1 MSTKQG
7 IFQHELQ
14 VIENS
19 RLVAESSIVDTVLQD
34 HQVLLREYEK
44 LLKTTRR
51 LVRHA
56 DRSEAKLNSLAQE
69 AQEKSRQLEK
79 LSAQLAKYLSP
90 QVYESIF
97 SGKQQVSLVSYRKKL
112 TIFFSDL
119 VGFTPITETLESEDL
134 TAALNYYLDEMSA
147 IALDFGATIDKYIG
161 DAIMIFFGDPESQ
174 GIKEDARRCVQM
186 AIEMQNRLDE
196 LSNEWGQFGLQEPFQ
211 SRMGINTGYCTVGN
225 FGSENRMDYT
235 VIGGGVNIA
244 ARLESAAKAK
254 SILLSYDTYDLIKDQ
269 IPCVESEK
277 IKLKGI
283 THPVRTFQVLNETNE
298 ESIISISMENSQFN
312 ARLSD
317 LSADDS
323 NNLKMSLEIA
333 LDKLNKHLDLAP
345 KESS

>member
-323 NNLKMSLEIA
+323 NDLKMSLEIA

>member
-1 MSTKQG
+1 VSTKQG

-56 DRSEAKLNSLAQE
+56 DRSEEKLNSLAQE

-147 IALDFGATIDKYIG
+147 IALNYGATIDKYIG

-174 GIKEDARRCVQM
+174 GVKEDAKRCVQM
-186 AIEMQNRLDE
+186 AIEMQDKLSE

-235 VIGGGVNIA
+235 VIGGGVNMA
-244 ARLESAAKAK
+244 ARLESAAEAN
-254 SILLSYDTYDLIKDQ
+254 SILLSYDTYNLIKDEV
-269 IPCVESEK
+269 PCIESDK

-283 THPVRTFQVLNETNE
+283 TQPVRTFKVFNETND
-298 ESIISISMENSQFN
+298 ESILSIRMESSQFN
-312 ARLSD
+312 AKLCD
-317 LSADDS
+317 LSANESKD
-323 NNLKMSLEIA
+323 LKLSLENA
-333 LDKLNKHLDLAP
+333 LEKLNKHLENSPDVAC
-345 KESS
+345 

>member
-1 MSTKQG
+1 MSTEQG

-317 LSADDS
+317 LSAEDS
-323 NNLKMSLEIA
+323 NDLRVSLEIA

>member
-1 MSTKQG
+1 MSSKRG
-7 IFQHELQ
+7 IFQQELQ

-19 RLVAESSIVDTVLQD
+19 RLVTESSPVDTLLQD
-34 HQVLLREYEK
+34 HQILLREYEK

-56 DRSEAKLNSLAQE
+56 DRSEEKLNSMAQE
-69 AQEKSRQLEK
+69 AQEKSRELEK
-79 LSAQLAKYLSP
+79 LSVQLSKYLSP

-97 SGKQQVSLVSYRKKL
+97 SGKQQVSLASSRKKL

-134 TAALNYYLDEMSA
+134 TAALNYYLDEMSE
-147 IALDFGATIDKYIG
+147 IALKFGATIDKYIG

-174 GIKEDARRCVQM
+174 GVKEDAIRCVQM
-186 AIEMQNRLDE
+186 AIEMQNRLSE

-235 VIGGGVNIA
+235 VIGGGVNMA
-244 ARLESAAKAK
+244 ARLESSAKAN
-254 SILLSYDTYDLIKDQ
+254 SILLSYDTYDLIKDK

-283 THPVRTFQVLNETNE
+283 THPVRTFQVLNETNDD
-298 ESIISISMENSQFN
+298 SIISISMENSQFN

-317 LSADDS
+317 LSENDS
-323 NNLKMSLEIA
+323 NDLKLSLEKA
-333 LDKLNKHLDLAP
+333 LEKLNKHLKHSLD
-345 KESS
+345 

>member
-1 MSTKQG
+1 MSSQQG

-19 RLVAESSIVDTVLQD
+19 KLVTKSSPVDTLLQD
-34 HQVLLREYEK
+34 HQALLREYEK

-56 DRSEAKLNSLAQE
+56 DRSEVKLNSMAQE
-69 AQEKSRQLEK
+69 AQEKSRELEK
-79 LSAQLAKYLSP
+79 LSVQLSKYLSP

-97 SGKQQVSLVSYRKKL
+97 SGKQQVSLVSSRKKL

-134 TAALNYYLDEMSA
+134 TAALNYYLDEMSE
-147 IALDFGATIDKYIG
+147 IALKFGATIDKYIG
-161 DAIMIFFGDPESQ
+161 DAIMIFFGDPETQ
-174 GIKEDARRCVQM
+174 GVKEDAIRCVTM
-186 AIEMQNRLDE
+186 AIEMQNRLSE
-196 LSNEWGQFGLQEPFQ
+196 LANEWGQFGLQEPFQ

-244 ARLESAAKAK
+244 ARLESAAKAN

-269 IPCVESEK
+269 IPCLESEK

-283 THPVRTFQVLNETNE
+283 THPVRTFQVLNEKDDD
-298 ESIISISMENSQFN
+298 SIISISMENSQFN
-312 ARLSD
+312 ARLKD
-317 LSADDS
+317 LSAADS
-323 NNLKMSLEIA
+323 NELRTSLEAA
-333 LDKLNKHLDLAP
+333 LEKLNRHIDHA
-345 KESS
+345 

>member
-1 MSTKQG
+1 MSSNQG
-7 IFQHELQ
+7 IFQRELE

-19 RLVAESSIVDTVLQD
+19 KRLKEASAINTVLED

-56 DRSEAKLNSLAQE
+56 DRSEEKLNSLAQE

-147 IALDFGATIDKYIG
+147 IALNYGATIDKYIG

-174 GIKEDARRCVQM
+174 GVKEDAKRCVQM
-186 AIEMQNRLDE
+186 AIEMQDKLSE

-235 VIGGGVNIA
+235 VIGGGVNMA
-244 ARLESAAKAK
+244 ARLESAAEAN
-254 SILLSYDTYDLIKDQ
+254 SILLSYDTYNLIKDEV
-269 IPCVESEK
+269 PCVESDK

-283 THPVRTFQVLNETNE
+283 TQPVRTFKVFNETND
-298 ESIISISMENSQFN
+298 ESILSIRMESSQFN
-312 ARLSD
+312 AKLCD
-317 LSADDS
+317 LSANESKD
-323 NNLKMSLEIA
+323 LKLSLEKA
-333 LDKLNKHLDLAP
+333 LEKLNKHIENSPDVAC
-345 KESS
+345 

>member
-1 MSTKQG
+1 MSSKRG
-7 IFQHELQ
+7 IFQQELQ

-19 RLVAESSIVDTVLQD
+19 RLVTKSSPVDALLQD
-34 HQVLLREYEK
+34 HQILLREYEK

-56 DRSEAKLNSLAQE
+56 DRSEEKLNSMAQE
-69 AQEKSRQLEK
+69 AQEKSRELEK
-79 LSAQLAKYLSP
+79 LSVQLSKYLSP

-97 SGKQQVSLVSYRKKL
+97 SGKQQVSLVSSRKKL

-134 TAALNYYLDEMSA
+134 TAALNYYLDEMSE
-147 IALDFGATIDKYIG
+147 IALKFGATIDKYIG

-174 GIKEDARRCVQM
+174 GVKEDAIRCVQM
-186 AIEMQNRLDE
+186 AIEMQNRLSE

-235 VIGGGVNIA
+235 VIGGGVNMA
-244 ARLESAAKAK
+244 ARLESSATAN
-254 SILLSYDTYDLIKDQ
+254 SILLSYDTYDLIKDK

-283 THPVRTFQVLNETNE
+283 THPVRTFQVLNETNDD
-298 ESIISISMENSQFN
+298 SIISINMENSRFN

-317 LSADDS
+317 LSENDS
-323 NNLKMSLEIA
+323 NDLKLSLEKA
-333 LDKLNKHLDLAP
+333 LEKLNKHLKHSLD
-345 KESS
+345 

>member
-1 MSTKQG
+1 MSSQQG

-19 RLVAESSIVDTVLQD
+19 KLVTESSPVDTLLQD
-34 HQVLLREYEK
+34 HQALLREYEK

-56 DRSEAKLNSLAQE
+56 DRSEEKLNSMAQE
-69 AQEKSRQLEK
+69 AQEKSRELEK
-79 LSAQLAKYLSP
+79 LSVQLSKYLSP

-97 SGKQQVSLVSYRKKL
+97 SGKQQVSLVSSRKKL

-134 TAALNYYLDEMSA
+134 TAALNYYLDEMSE
-147 IALDFGATIDKYIG
+147 IALKFGATIDKYIG
-161 DAIMIFFGDPESQ
+161 DAIMIFFGDPETQ
-174 GIKEDARRCVQM
+174 GVKEDARRCVTM
-186 AIEMQNRLDE
+186 AIEMQNRLSE
-196 LSNEWGQFGLQEPFQ
+196 LANEWGQFGLQEPFQ

-244 ARLESAAKAK
+244 ARLESAAKAN

-283 THPVRTFQVLNETNE
+283 THPVRTFQVLNETDDD
-298 ESIISISMENSQFN
+298 SIISISMENSQFN
-312 ARLSD
+312 ARLKD
-317 LSADDS
+317 LSAADS
-323 NNLKMSLEIA
+323 NELRTSLKAALE
-333 LDKLNKHLDLAP
+333 KLNRHLDHV
-345 KESS
+345 ENDSS

>member
-1 MSTKQG
+1 MTSNRG
-7 IFQHELQ
+7 IFQRELE

-19 RLVAESSIVDTVLQD
+19 KRLKEAPAINTVLED

-56 DRSEAKLNSLAQE
+56 DRSEEKLNSLAQE

-147 IALDFGATIDKYIG
+147 IALNYGATIDKYIG

-174 GIKEDARRCVQM
+174 GVKEDAKRCVQM
-186 AIEMQNRLDE
+186 AIEMQDKLSE

-244 ARLESAAKAK
+244 ARLESAAEAN
-254 SILLSYDTYDLIKDQ
+254 SILLSYDTYNLIKDEV
-269 IPCVESEK
+269 PCIESDK

-283 THPVRTFQVLNETNE
+283 TQPVRTFKVFNETND
-298 ESIISISMENSQFN
+298 ESILSIRMESSQFN
-312 ARLSD
+312 AKLCD
-317 LSADDS
+317 LSANESKD
-323 NNLKMSLEIA
+323 LKLSLENA
-333 LDKLNKHLDLAP
+333 LEKLNKHLENSPDVAC
-345 KESS
+345 